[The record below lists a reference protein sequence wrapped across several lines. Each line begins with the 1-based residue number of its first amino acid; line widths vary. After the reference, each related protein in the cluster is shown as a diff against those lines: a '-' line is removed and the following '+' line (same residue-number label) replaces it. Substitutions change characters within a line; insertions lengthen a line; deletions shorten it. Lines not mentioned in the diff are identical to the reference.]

1 MRTRPRLLP
10 IFPAQPS
17 AAYFLCATSAARL
30 VSTVVRP
37 SLRRPSSRSAW
48 AIQLR
53 IVCSLGSNSR
63 AQLTGAAPGSMKL
76 DYLLAKLGWISS
88 SCSWHR
94 VLHSPKGLGV
104 HETGGTP
111 DTPAGRFTHCRY
123 RLAPGTW
130 PLLVQWRGLHKGAI
144 LQPPGPGRAFKGLV
158 RRCETVLRERFDR
171 RLVYALTPGHLHLI
185 PLT

>member
-10 IFPAQPS
+10 IFPAQHLSCLFSLRNFRSS
-17 AAYFLCATSAARL
+17 AR
-30 VSTVVRP
+30 STVVRP

-63 AQLTGAAPGSMKL
+63 GQLTGSAPGSMKL

-94 VLHSPKGLGV
+94 ILHSPKGLGV

-111 DTPAGRFTHCRY
+111 GIFCGAGHVPADNRVQLRPWSQVTKRS
-123 RLAPGTW
+123 PGQNRKLSPGYKAQWTW
-130 PLLVQWRGLHKGAI
+130 ET
-144 LQPPGPGRAFKGLV
+144 PPGYRILSA
-158 RRCETVLRERFDR
+158 RRQASGGQMLR
-171 RLVYALTPGHLHLI
+171 
-185 PLT
+185 